1 MKKNISIFAVAITLA
16 MSSIAYGGG
25 GIGGAS
31 EITQLLNN
39 TELVASVSHEAGI
52 NATVLQQYIT
62 QVSQLARMDKNLL
75 QQPTSVIQ
83 AALGG
88 EWSNVAPF
96 VSAFKASSNLRDAA
110 DVVSRERSA
119 DISAMRNAGLTPSQ
133 YYSHA
138 GTQAEAGSAYWR
150 DAESQELLHMQ
161 QLQKRAEQVEDLNS
175 KVPEIDGNVKGFQH
189 LALQAGRTQALMVDQ
204 QMQYSRMMQMQQQ
217 AASKVETRK
226 KEGTESADDYYRAR
240 EVEKAGLNAA
250 FAYPPTKK

>member
-1 MKKNISIFAVAITLA
+1 MKLKSIVVAIAIIFT
-16 MSSIAYGGG
+16 SSAYANGG

-31 EITQLLNN
+31 EVTQLLNN
-39 TELVASVSHEAGI
+39 TELVTSVGYEAGI

-96 VSAFKASSNLRDAA
+96 VAAFKASSNLRDAA

-133 YYSHA
+133 YYSRA
-138 GTQAEAGSAYWR
+138 GAQAEAGSTYWR

-161 QLQKRAEQVEDLNS
+161 QFQKRAEQVEDLNS

-189 LALQAGRTQALMVDQ
+189 LALQAGRTQALMIDQ

-217 AASKVETRK
+217 YAEKAETRK
-226 KEGTESADDYYRAR
+226 REGTESADDYYKAR
-240 EVEKAGLNAA
+240 EAEKAGLESA
-250 FAYPPTKK
+250 FSYPKKGK